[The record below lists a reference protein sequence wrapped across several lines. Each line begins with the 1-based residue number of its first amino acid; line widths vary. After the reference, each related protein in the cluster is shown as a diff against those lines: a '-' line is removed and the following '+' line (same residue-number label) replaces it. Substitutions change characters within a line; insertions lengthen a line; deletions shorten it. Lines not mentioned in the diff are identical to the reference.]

1 MSFAHYSEKIFSE
14 HLDLFNIQWIY
25 EPTSFPLKWGS
36 GSIKMMF
43 TPDFYLPE
51 LDVYVEITTM
61 NQNLIT
67 KKQKKL
73 KLAKK
78 LYPNKNFKLINES
91 QFYSFLNSDNEV
103 VSSIPAALA
112 TFNSLSILVLLI
124 NLLSVFSDILNPKL
138 CNLDIG

>member
-51 LDVYVEITTM
+51 LDVYVEITT
-61 NQNLIT
+61 

-78 LYPNKNFKLINES
+78 LYPNRNFKLINES
-91 QFYSFLNSDNEV
+91 QFYNFLNSDNEV
-103 VSSIPAALA
+103 
-112 TFNSLSILVLLI
+112 LI
-124 NLLSVFSDILNPKL
+124 KKAIAS
-138 CNLDIG
+138 

>member
-1 MSFAHYSEKIFSE
+1 MKFAHYSEKIFSE

-67 KKQKKL
+67 KKQKKM

-78 LYPNKNFKLINES
+78 LYPTRNFKLINAVS
-91 QFYSFLNSDNEV
+91 YTHLTLPTMFEV
-103 VSSIPAALA
+103 
-112 TFNSLSILVLLI
+112 
-124 NLLSVFSDILNPKL
+124 
-138 CNLDIG
+138 

>member
-14 HLDLFNIQWIY
+14 HLDLFNIEWVY
-25 EPTSFPLKWGS
+25 EPTSFPLKWGK
-36 GSIKMMF
+36 GAIKMMF

-67 KKQKKL
+67 KKQKKI

-78 LYPNKNFKLINES
+78 LYPKNNFKLINES
-91 QFYSFLNSDNEV
+91 QFYNFLRSDNEV
-103 VSSIPAALA
+103 
-112 TFNSLSILVLLI
+112 LVKKAI
-124 NLLSVFSDILNPKL
+124 AS
-138 CNLDIG
+138 

>member
-1 MSFAHYSEKIFSE
+1 MKFAHNSEKLFSE

-25 EPTSFPLKWGS
+25 EPTSFPLKWGR
-36 GSIKMMF
+36 GAIKMMF

-67 KKQKKL
+67 KKQKKI

-78 LYPNKNFKLINES
+78 LYPNCNFKLINES
-91 QFYSFLNSDNEV
+91 QFYNFLNNDNE
-103 VSSIPAALA
+103 
-112 TFNSLSILVLLI
+112 ILIKKTVA
-124 NLLSVFSDILNPKL
+124 S
-138 CNLDIG
+138 

>member
-1 MSFAHYSEKIFSE
+1 MKFAHYSEKVFSE
-14 HLDLFNIQWIY
+14 HLDLFNIKWIY

-36 GSIKMMF
+36 GAIKMMF

-51 LDVYVEITTM
+51 LDIYVEITTM

-78 LYPNKNFKLINES
+78 LDPNSKFKLINES
-91 QFYSFLNSDNEV
+91 QFYNFLANNDE
-103 VSSIPAALA
+103 
-112 TFNSLSILVLLI
+112 TLI
-124 NLLSVFSDILNPKL
+124 KKTIAS
-138 CNLDIG
+138 